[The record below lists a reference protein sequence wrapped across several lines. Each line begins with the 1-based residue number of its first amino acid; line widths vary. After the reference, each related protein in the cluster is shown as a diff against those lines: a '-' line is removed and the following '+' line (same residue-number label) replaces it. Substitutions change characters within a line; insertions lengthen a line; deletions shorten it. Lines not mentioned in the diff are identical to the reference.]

1 MNTENGNTNQ
11 SHRFRLTS
19 ADKLNLKDT
28 NKDMSLTDLS
38 IYYTW
43 KNIKSAFKNRNY
55 KIYAPTQNDEFD
67 LPEGSY
73 FVSGIQDY
81 FEYIIENRKTIANN
95 TPVQIYVNK
104 IKNRVI
110 FKIKLGYKL
119 ELLSLETIK
128 LLGST
133 KNDVDQD
140 KDGENVLKLEPI
152 EDFLVP
158 RSLVN
163 NNYCQQASKILFTF
177 VPKKEFGQL
186 MNISPHSLTMLN
198 ATNTKFSLIEVWFTD
213 QNSKKLEIEDNV
225 NMTLI
230 IGQILWM
237 RYSIETKKQKVC

>member
-1 MNTENGNTNQ
+1 MP
-11 SHRFRLTS
+11 
-19 ADKLNLKDT
+19 
-28 NKDMSLTDLS
+28 LTDLR

-43 KNIKSAFKNRNY
+43 KNINSAFNNRNC

-81 FEYIIENRKTIANN
+81 FEYIIENRNTIANN

-104 IKNRVI
+104 TKNRVV
-110 FKIKLGYKL
+110 FKIKLGCKL

-140 KDGENVLKLEPI
+140 KDGENVLRLQPI
-152 EDFLVP
+152 EDFLVSQ
-158 RSLVN
+158 SLVN
-163 NNYCQQASKILFTF
+163 NNYYQQVSKILFTF

-186 MNISPHSLTMLN
+186 MNISTHSLTMLN
-198 ATNTKFSLIEVWFTD
+198 ATNTKFSFIEVWFTD
-213 QNSKKLEIEDNV
+213 QNSKKVEIEDNV

-230 IGQILWM
+230 IGQIL
-237 RYSIETKKQKVC
+237 

>member
-1 MNTENGNTNQ
+1 
-11 SHRFRLTS
+11 
-19 ADKLNLKDT
+19 
-28 NKDMSLTDLS
+28 MSLTDLR

-43 KNIKSAFKNRNY
+43 KNINSAFNNRNC

-81 FEYIIENRKTIANN
+81 FEYIIENRNTIANN

-104 IKNRVI
+104 TKNRVV
-110 FKIKLGYKL
+110 FKIKLGCKL

-140 KDGENVLKLEPI
+140 KDGENVLRLQPI
-152 EDFLVP
+152 EDFLVSQ
-158 RSLVN
+158 SLVN
-163 NNYCQQASKILFTF
+163 SNYYQQVSKILFTF

-186 MNISPHSLTMLN
+186 MNISTHSLTMLN
-198 ATNTKFSLIEVWFTD
+198 ATNTKFSFIEVWFTD
-213 QNSKKLEIEDNV
+213 QNSKKVEIEDNV

-230 IGQILWM
+230 IGQIL
-237 RYSIETKKQKVC
+237 

>member
-1 MNTENGNTNQ
+1 MP
-11 SHRFRLTS
+11 
-19 ADKLNLKDT
+19 
-28 NKDMSLTDLS
+28 LTDLR

-43 KNIKSAFKNRNY
+43 KNINSAFNNRNC

-67 LPEGSY
+67 LAEGSY

-81 FEYIIENRKTIANN
+81 FEYIIENRNTIANN

-104 IKNRVI
+104 TKNRVV
-110 FKIKLGYKL
+110 FKIKLGCKL

-140 KDGENVLKLEPI
+140 KDGENVLRLQPI
-152 EDFLVP
+152 EDFLVSQ
-158 RSLVN
+158 SLVN
-163 NNYCQQASKILFTF
+163 NNYYQQVSKILFTF

-186 MNISPHSLTMLN
+186 MNISTHSLTMLN
-198 ATNTKFSLIEVWFTD
+198 ATNTKFSFIEVWFTD
-213 QNSKKLEIEDNV
+213 QNSKKVEIEDNV

-230 IGQILWM
+230 IGQIL
-237 RYSIETKKQKVC
+237 

>member
-1 MNTENGNTNQ
+1 MP
-11 SHRFRLTS
+11 
-19 ADKLNLKDT
+19 
-28 NKDMSLTDLS
+28 LTDLR

-43 KNIKSAFKNRNY
+43 KNINSAFNNRNC

-81 FEYIIENRKTIANN
+81 FEYIIENRNTIANN

-104 IKNRVI
+104 TKNRVV
-110 FKIKLGYKL
+110 FKIKLGCKL

-140 KDGENVLKLEPI
+140 KDGENVLRLQPI
-152 EDFLVP
+152 EDFLVSQ
-158 RSLVN
+158 SLAN
-163 NNYCQQASKILFTF
+163 NNYYQQVSKILFTF

-186 MNISPHSLTMLN
+186 MNISTHSLTMLN
-198 ATNTKFSLIEVWFTD
+198 ATNTKFSFIEVWFTD
-213 QNSKKLEIEDNV
+213 QNSKKVEIEDNV

-230 IGQILWM
+230 IGQIL
-237 RYSIETKKQKVC
+237 